1 VASLTP
7 PDTLSLGTNRDRAHW
22 WQSVWIRRVLLLIPL
37 ALVAAALLNYFG
49 QRPTDSIGVGS
60 EAKLTVHA
68 PTEARSGLVYA
79 VSFRIDAIRDLK
91 HATLVLDPGWADG
104 YTFNGLAPQPTSQE
118 SRDGR
123 LLFGFGHLPAGRH
136 LIFWI
141 SLQINP
147 TTIGRRRQDVWLYD
161 GSTIVTRVKRT
172 ITIFP

>member
-1 VASLTP
+1 VASPTP
-7 PDTLSLGTNRDRAHW
+7 PDTLSIGTNRDRAHR
-22 WQSVWIRRVLLLIPL
+22 WQSVWIRRVLLLIPA

-49 QRPTDSIGVGS
+49 QRPTDSIGIGS
-60 EAKLTVHA
+60 QAKLTVHA
-68 PTEARSGLVYA
+68 PTEGRSGIVYA
-79 VSFRIDAIRDLK
+79 ASFRVDAMRDLK

-104 YTFNGLAPQPTSQE
+104 YTVNGLAPQPSTQE

-147 TTIGRRRQDVWLYD
+147 TTVGRRRQDVWLYD
-161 GSTIVTRVKRT
+161 GSTLVTRVDRT